1 MLRMALI
8 DIYTCAIGSHERGV
22 HALQVAQTVQLV
34 VCGEEICILNAWHD
48 FCVGGEVV
56 EARVGDLDKAFVRCE
71 GWRRC

>member
-1 MLRMALI
+1 M
-8 DIYTCAIGSHERGV
+8 

-48 FCVGGEVV
+48 FCVGWEVV